1 MLEVTLDQ
9 AQVRL
14 SDLIKAAIRGETV
27 WITTDSQQ
35 AVRLVPA
42 QCAAHRR
49 RFGSAKGLITIAE
62 DFSAPLADFAEYT
75 A

>member
-14 SDLIKAAIRGETV
+14 SDLIMAAIRGETV

-42 QCAAHRR
+42 QRAARRR

-62 DFSAPLADFAEYT
+62 DFNAPLSDFAEYM